1 MNGPFVLRHA
11 LDGAVSANP
20 ARGPNHVE
28 ILPDPLAVSVSAQPG
43 RRQAAADALS
53 AFGDAHARFTGPG
66 EWLVVGERHDGAQ
79 VKAMAEALGADAL
92 VTDQSAARV
101 VLRLSGPA
109 ARAILAKLTPLDL
122 HADVFA
128 EGQSGNALFAHVGA
142 NIARLDGDRFE
153 IVLMRSFA
161 VFAFQELM
169 EMGLEFGLT
178 AGFAT

>member
-20 ARGPNHVE
+20 ARGLNHVE
-28 ILPDPLAVSVSAQPG
+28 ILPDPLVVSISARPST
-43 RRQAAADALS
+43 AA
-53 AFGDAHARFTGPG
+53 GVKARLAGEEGLRFSGPA
-66 EWLVVGERHDGAQ
+66 EWLVVGPRHDAGR
-79 VKAMAEALGADAL
+79 VRSLGEAMGADAL
-92 VTDQSAARV
+92 VADQSGGRV

-122 HADVFA
+122 HPDAFA
-128 EGQSGNALFAHVGA
+128 AGQSANTFFGHVGA
-142 NIARLDGDRFE
+142 NLARLDGDVFE

-161 VFAFQELM
+161 LFAFQALL